1 MKEVFITRV
10 AKYLPNNPV
19 SIDEMETYL
28 GFINGKPS
36 RAKKIVLRNNGIKT
50 RYYALNKEGNITHN
64 NAQLAAEAVRS
75 LFDKSFK
82 EDDIELL
89 ACGTSYPDQIM
100 PSHAIMVHGYLGGR
114 PLETYSPMGNCCS
127 GMHALKIGYMSI
139 QSENTSNAVIVGSEL
154 CSPMLQAKN
163 YEEEAKKIG
172 EMDENPIL
180 AFEKDFLRWM
190 LSDGSGA
197 FLLEDKPAD
206 NGLSLKIE
214 WVDSVSFA
222 NEVETCMYAASD
234 KDENGNLISF
244 KQMEPKAIADNS
256 VMAMKQDVKLLD
268 QHISQ
273 LAARA
278 LKGICKKRNFDVK
291 EISYVLPHL
300 SSEFF
305 RLKIAEELIKSNLD
319 IPQEKWFTNLTS
331 VGNIGAASVFV
342 MVEEILNSGKLNIGD
357 KLLLAV
363 PESARFSYSYA
374 LLTVC

>member
-1 MKEVFITRV
+1 MKDVFITRV
-10 AKYLPNNPV
+10 AKFLPNNPV
-19 SIDEMETYL
+19 SVDEMEQYL

-50 RYYALNKEGNITHN
+50 RYYALTPEGTLTHN
-64 NAQLAAEAVRS
+64 NAQLAAEAVKS
-75 LFDKSFK
+75 LFDNSFTR
-82 EDDIELL
+82 EDIELL

-114 PLETYSPMGNCCS
+114 PMETYSPMGNCCS

-139 QSENTSNAVIVGSEL
+139 QSENTSNAVVVGSEL

-172 EMDENPIL
+172 EMENNPIL

-190 LSDGSGA
+190 LSDGAGA
-197 FLLEDKPAD
+197 FLLEDKPAK

-214 WVDSVSFA
+214 WVDGISFA

-234 KDENGNLISF
+234 KDENGNLVSF
-244 KQMEPKAIADNS
+244 KQMEPKAVAENS

-268 QHISQ
+268 LYISQ

-278 LKGICKKRNFDVK
+278 LSGICKKRNFDVQ
-291 EISYVLPHL
+291 EINYVLPHL

-305 RLKIAEELIKSNLD
+305 RFKIADELKKYNLE

-342 MVEEILNSGKLNIGD
+342 MVEEILNSGKLNKGD

>member
-50 RYYALNKEGNITHN
+50 RYYALSKEGNITHN

-75 LFDKSFK
+75 LFDSSFNQ
-82 EDDIELL
+82 DDIELL

-114 PLETYSPMGNCCS
+114 PMETFSPMGNCCS
-127 GMHALKIGYMSI
+127 GMHALKIGFMSI
-139 QSENTSNAVIVGSEL
+139 QAENTSNAVIVGSEL

-172 EMDENPIL
+172 EMEENPIL

-197 FLLEDKPAD
+197 FLLEDKPAEK
-206 NGLSLKIE
+206 GLSLKIE
-214 WVDSVSFA
+214 WIDSISFA

-244 KQMEPKAIADNS
+244 KQMDPKVIAENS

-268 QHISQ
+268 QHISL
-273 LAARA
+273 LAAKA

-291 EISYVLPHL
+291 EIKYVLPHL

-305 RLKIAEELIKSNLD
+305 RFKIAEELIKYNLE

-342 MVEEILNSGKLNIGD
+342 MVEEILSSGKLNIGD

>member
-1 MKEVFITRV
+1 MKDVFITRV

-50 RYYALNKEGNITHN
+50 RYYALSKEGNITHN

-75 LFDKSFK
+75 LFDNSFNQ
-82 EDDIELL
+82 DDIELL

-114 PLETYSPMGNCCS
+114 PMETYSPMGNCCS
-127 GMHALKIGYMSI
+127 GMHALKIGFMSI
-139 QSENTSNAVIVGSEL
+139 QAENTSNAVIVGSEL

-172 EMDENPIL
+172 EMEENPIL

-197 FLLEDKPAD
+197 FLLEDKPAEK
-206 NGLSLKIE
+206 GLSFKIE
-214 WVDSVSFA
+214 WIDSISFA

-234 KDENGNLISF
+234 KDANGSLISF
-244 KQMEPKAIADNS
+244 KQMDPKAIADNS

-291 EISYVLPHL
+291 EIQYVLPHL

-305 RLKIAEELIKSNLD
+305 RQKIAEELVKVNLE

-342 MVEEILNSGKLNIGD
+342 MVEEILNSGKLKIGD